1 VQRSMARVLVLVT
14 VAASAGCARLS
25 GLADLEIDDCMNQ
38 ACDPATTASDASGDA
53 SVRDASGGAADG
65 APGPSVDGASDAGGG
80 NDAGGSNDAGGG
92 SDDGGSDASADVGV
106 DAPVVTCGGTAG
118 PAMVRV
124 AAFCIDSTEV
134 TNHNYAD
141 FLASPKGQDVSG
153 LPASCA
159 YKSTLTPS
167 SAWPAN
173 PTKVNDP
180 VVYVDW
186 CDAYAY
192 CAYAGKRLC
201 GAIAGG
207 PSTLAS
213 LADRNVDAWYAACSG
228 ASSSLYPY
236 GPKYVTG
243 KCNDYEGKANGT
255 RSVGSYTGC
264 QGGYAGVFDMSGNAY
279 EWEDACAA
287 SVGPSDSCIIRG
299 GSWLFSGAQY
309 GACSAYYNDAVV
321 KRSDTYNDTGF
332 RCCSK

>member
-1 VQRSMARVLVLVT
+1 MVRSLVLVT

-25 GLADLEIDDCMNQ
+25 GLASLEVDECMGQ
-38 ACDPATTASDASGDA
+38 TCDPATTASDGSVDA
-53 SVRDASGGAADG
+53 SLDASRRDATGGTAEDG
-65 APGPSVDGASDAGGG
+65 APGPTADGGSDAGGG
-80 NDAGGSNDAGGG
+80 NDAGGSNDSG
-92 SDDGGSDASADVGV
+92 SGGSDASADVGV
-106 DAPVVTCGGTAG
+106 DAPVVACGGTAG
-118 PAMVRV
+118 PAMVR
-124 AAFCIDSTEV
+124 AGAFCIDSTEV
-134 TNHNYAD
+134 TNKNYAD
-141 FLASPKGQDVSG
+141 FLAAKGQDLSG

-159 YKSTLTPS
+159 FKSTLTPS
-167 SAWPAN
+167 SLWPAN

-207 PSTLAS
+207 PSALAS

-228 ASSSLYPY
+228 AASTLYPY

-255 RSVGSYTGC
+255 RPVGSYTGC
-264 QGGYAGVFDMSGNAY
+264 QGGYAGIFDMSGNAY
-279 EWEDACAA
+279 EWEDACAT

-299 GSWLFSGAQY
+299 GSWWFSGAQY
-309 GACSAYYNDAVV
+309 GACSAYFNDYVT
-321 KRSDTYNDTGF
+321 KRSDAFNDTGF